1 MPPGRLAA
9 ALPLAALVIAAAV
22 WLPHSPAGL
31 RDLVLAAGMAAP
43 AVALAA
49 WVVLTPALFPGPVL
63 AAAGGLAFGAA
74 EGTALALVGAVL
86 GGLAAFWV
94 ARTAARGTVIRL
106 AGRSP
111 KLARVQAVLEQ
122 RGFAAVLAARITPG
136 VPATALNYAAGASP
150 VRVRPFTAAIAIGA
164 LLRTTPYALL
174 GDGLGSGSALTIA
187 VAAASIAVGAA
198 GALLL
203 ARGLRRAR
211 PGSEPGTSRARAT
224 REAIRLVP
232 MSEWA
237 SVHVPEPGG
246 SNVRR
251 SRNGP

>member
-1 MPPGRLAA
+1 MPPARLAA
-9 ALPLAALVIAAAV
+9 ALPLAAVVVAAAV
-22 WLPHSPAGL
+22 WLPHSPSGL
-31 RDLVLAAGMAAP
+31 RDLVLAAGVVAP

-74 EGTALALVGAVL
+74 GGTALAWAGAVL

-94 ARTAARGTVIRL
+94 ARTAARDTVTRL
-106 AGRSP
+106 ARRSP
-111 KLARVQAVLEQ
+111 KLERVQTLLEQ

-136 VPATALNYAAGASP
+136 VPATALCYAAGASP

-174 GDGLGSGSALTIA
+174 GQGLGSGSLLTIA
-187 VAAASIAVGAA
+187 VACASIAVGAA

-203 ARGLRRAR
+203 ARGMRTTIA
-211 PGSEPGTSRARAT
+211 G
-224 REAIRLVP
+224 
-232 MSEWA
+232 
-237 SVHVPEPGG
+237 
-246 SNVRR
+246 
-251 SRNGP
+251 